1 MGNLGGEGLRVEQKT
16 WRESGGWHDEGPRT
30 EGLLPQLVLVFGTRK
45 CLRQPERMA
54 EITGFYPGAHIMGCS
69 TAGEICG
76 TRVCEDAI
84 VVTAVEFEHAH
95 VAGLQIKLDQMENG
109 FQAGKYIAAALP
121 HDDLSHVLV
130 LSDGLKVNGSD
141 LVSGLTS
148 ALPPG
153 VSITGGLAGDG
164 EYFEETL
171 AFFDAAPEPD
181 TIAILG
187 FYGNRLKVGYGSMGG
202 WDPFGPERLI
212 TKSVG
217 NILYEMDGRSA
228 LELYKKYLG
237 EFADGLPATGVLFPL
252 SIRGQERARSLVR
265 GILAVNEE
273 EQSLTFA
280 GDVPVGSYARLM
292 KANID
297 RLIDGAMDAAETS
310 LTTGKGS
317 SPGLALLISC
327 FARRMVLRQR
337 TEEEVEGVG
346 EIMGSATV
354 LAGFYS
360 YGEIS
365 PFRPGEKVELH
376 NQTMTITT
384 FWEE

>member
-1 MGNLGGEGLRVEQKT
+1 MRVEQKT
-16 WRESGGWHDEGPRT
+16 WQESSGWRDESPRI
-30 EGLLPQLVLVFGTRK
+30 EGLLPQVVLIFGTRK
-45 CLRQPERMA
+45 CLQQPEIIA
-54 EITGFYPGAHIMGCS
+54 GIKSFYPEAHLFGCS

-76 TRVCEDAI
+76 TRVCEGTV
-84 VVTAVEFEHAH
+84 VVTALEFEHSR
-95 VAGLQIKLDQMENG
+95 VEGLQVNLHQVENALK
-109 FQAGKYIAAALP
+109 AGEYIASALP

-130 LSDGLKVNGSD
+130 LSDGLRVNGSD
-141 LVSGLTS
+141 LVRGLTS

-237 EFADGLPATGVLFPL
+237 EFADGLPATGILFPL
-252 SIRGQERARSLVR
+252 SIRSQEGARSLVR
-265 GILAVNEE
+265 AILAVNEE
-273 EQSLTFA
+273 DQSLTFA
-280 GDVPVGSYARLM
+280 GDIPTGAYARLM

-297 RLIDGAMDAAETS
+297 RLIDGAVDAAETS
-310 LTTGKGS
+310 LTIEKGS
-317 SPGLALLISC
+317 CPGLALLISC
-327 FARRMVLRQR
+327 FARRVVLRQR
-337 TEEEVEGVG
+337 SEEEVEGVG
-346 EIMGSATV
+346 EVMGPETV

-365 PFRPGEKVELH
+365 PFRPGEKAELH